1 MEHIDNWHRAS
12 RSVHGAFARIA
23 SQLRHIGEDA
33 WVASNNS
40 STFVIFTGGKAGA
53 DELVDVVDPLL
64 LVLFELAT
72 E

>member
-1 MEHIDNWHRAS
+1 M
-12 RSVHGAFARIA
+12 HGAFARIA

-40 STFVIFTGGKAGA
+40 SIFVTFTCGKAGAGA

-64 LVLFELAT
+64 LVLVELAT